1 MENISEE
8 LKKYYQ
14 LKKILS
20 NYNKLSANIEIKNIA
35 LYQGSAGCH
44 NELLSFIC
52 KKSLEVLKPLILQ
65 QIRDKMNDILE
76 EELDNVKKV
85 IDNG

>member
-14 LKKILS
+14 LKKILID
-20 NYNKLSANIEIKNIA
+20 NMLSANIEIKNIA
-35 LYQGSAGCH
+35 LYQGSAGC
-44 NELLSFIC
+44 NSELLSFIC